1 MTQSSY
7 KTHSEQLT
15 AMRAE
20 AEAEAQVILKERR
33 DCKRAE
39 AEAEAQAILKERRDC
54 KRAEAEAEA
63 QAILKK
69 RKNFEKRKNK
79 FQGDNFNK
87 TGEERVISQPKA
99 KNKSLG
105 CIGFLILFFF
115 ISWIIKSVKSCQEER
130 EAETFYAAST
140 TGVSSELSDDVDDA
154 MAKDRAEVEM
164 VQAEVKKRTAQ
175 VQAEVEKQT
184 AQVQAE
190 VEKRTA
196 QVQAEVEKQTAQVQ
210 AEVEKQI
217 VTASES
223 SKDVKEILKSKFDY
237 VYGLSH
243 GFYKIE
249 KNGKYGLA
257 NEQGQV
263 VAAPIYN
270 YIYPQDSKTG
280 LTKVEIDGKYG
291 FINMKTM
298 KEVMKP
304 KYTYIYPQDSKT
316 GLTKV
321 EIDRKY
327 GFINMKTMKEVTPCI
342 YTYIYNLDGGLYKVE
357 IGDKTGY
364 LNKDG
369 SVLKNPE

>member
-20 AEAEAQVILKERR
+20 AEAEAQV
-33 DCKRAE
+33 
-39 AEAEAQAILKERRDC
+39 ILKERRDC

-190 VEKRTA
+190 VEK
-196 QVQAEVEKQTAQVQ
+196 
-210 AEVEKQI
+210 QI

-291 FINMKTM
+291 FLNAQG